1 MSNMNNPMMSNMNNP
16 MMGNMNNQMM
26 GNMNPMM
33 GNMNNQMM
41 GNMNNQMMGNMN
53 NPMMGNINPM
63 MGNINPM
70 MGNINPMMGNINPMM
85 NINPLL
91 MNNQA
96 FMNNINNQMM
106 MNQIGAMGSVPMQT
120 MADNQSNLMG
130 NMASITENQN
140 NNCISQNEE
149 MSLQFCN
156 TALENKTIT
165 VQCLKNSKLKD
176 VVAGY
181 WSKIGVKNPPQAR
194 YIFNARDL
202 NLESTVSQALLNNYC
217 IIQVVPTE
225 GIRGA

>member
-41 GNMNNQMMGNMN
+41 GNMNN
-53 NPMMGNINPM
+53 PMMGNINPM

-70 MGNINPMMGNINPMM
+70 MGNINPMMENINPMM

-149 MSLQFCN
+149 MSLHFCN

>member
-225 GIRGA
+225 GIKGA

>member
-1 MSNMNNPMMSNMNNP
+1 MDQMVSNMNNP

-41 GNMNNQMMGNMN
+41 GNINPMIGNMNNQMMGNM
-53 NPMMGNINPM
+53 
-63 MGNINPM
+63 
-70 MGNINPMMGNINPMM
+70 NPMMGNINPMM

-106 MNQIGAMGSVPMQT
+106 MNQIGTMGSVPMQT

-130 NMASITENQN
+130 NMVSVTDNQN
-140 NNCISQNEE
+140 NNFTSQNEE

-181 WSKIGVKNPPQAR
+181 QSKIGVKNPPQAR

-202 NLESTVSQALLNNYC
+202 NLELTVSQALLNNDC

-225 GIRGA
+225 GIKGA

>member
-26 GNMNPMM
+26 GNMNNP
-33 GNMNNQMM
+33 MM

-63 MGNINPM
+63 ME
-70 MGNINPMMGNINPMM
+70 NINPMM

-149 MSLQFCN
+149 MSLHFCN

-202 NLESTVSQALLNNYC
+202 NLESTVSQAFLNNYC

>member
-41 GNMNNQMMGNMN
+41 GNMNNQMMGNM
-53 NPMMGNINPM
+53 
-63 MGNINPM
+63 
-70 MGNINPMMGNINPMM
+70 NPMM